1 MKATTNSTTYYYLII
16 VDMVSMYTNMLKEEV
31 LANIGELLNE
41 IFIFVSPNFPIEEIL
56 AAIEIIL
63 DNNIFTFRDTF

>member
-1 MKATTNSTTYYYLII
+1 
-16 VDMVSMYTNMLKEEV
+16 MVSMYTNMLKEEV

>member
-56 AAIEIIL
+56 TAIEIIL

>member
-1 MKATTNSTTYYYLII
+1 LKATTNSTTYYYLII

>member
-63 DNNIFTFRDTF
+63 DNNIFTFRDIF